1 MQEKEANQKMFGD
14 LVSISK
20 LLHIDHRV
28 LINQFCDINHWHMET
43 EIRFIIKAKGTIS
56 ILDEEYQFKPGQ
68 LYIIPPF
75 ISHKIVLDHPNSPY
89 ERYNAYVDI
98 PLCDMFLLPEDAKQ
112 FSELFLKF
120 AFLQKYQFDVSAFQ
134 NQLLDFL
141 DTLFHY
147 QGCMKKTYQE
157 NKLIEFLIILYEILK
172 KEENNYPLDE
182 QKFIFMKDVLNY
194 VSENLSEITVKMLAE
209 HFQIRESELNKWFH
223 NYAGCSTNQYIIH
236 QKARKAS
243 QLLRLGKSIKEVY
256 QSVGYRDYSSLERA
270 MKKSMK
276 ENLSYYKTYH
286 PPYIDELQ

>member
-1 MQEKEANQKMFGD
+1 MVEKKINEKMYGN
-14 LVSISK
+14 LVTISK
-20 LLHIDHRV
+20 LLHIDHR
-28 LINQFCDINHWHMET
+28 INNSQFCDIDHWHKET
-43 EIRFIIKAKGTIS
+43 ELQFIIKAEGTIF
-56 ILDEEYQFKPGQ
+56 ILDEEFCFRPGQ

-120 AFLQKYQFDVSAFQ
+120 AFLQKYQFEVSAFQ

-182 QKFIFMKDVLNY
+182 QKFIFMKNVLNY
-194 VSENLSEITVKMLAE
+194 VSENLSEITVKLLAE
-209 HFQIRESELNKWFH
+209 HFHIRESELNKWFH
-223 NYAGCSTNQYIIH
+223 NYAGCRYE
-236 QKARKAS
+236 
-243 QLLRLGKSIKEVY
+243 SIY
-256 QSVGYRDYSSLERA
+256 YSSKS
-270 MKKSMK
+270 KKSK
-276 ENLSYYKTYH
+276 SVIKTGK
-286 PPYIDELQ
+286 ID